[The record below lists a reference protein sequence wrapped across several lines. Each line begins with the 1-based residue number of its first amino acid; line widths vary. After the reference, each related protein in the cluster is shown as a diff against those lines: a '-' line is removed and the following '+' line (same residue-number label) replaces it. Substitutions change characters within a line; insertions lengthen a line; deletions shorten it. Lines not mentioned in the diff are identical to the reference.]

1 MAGLME
7 FDFWLYD
14 GATNMIKSIM
24 FGLEVYCYV

>member
-7 FDFWLYD
+7 LDVWLYD
-14 GATNMIKSIM
+14 GVTNIIKSIM